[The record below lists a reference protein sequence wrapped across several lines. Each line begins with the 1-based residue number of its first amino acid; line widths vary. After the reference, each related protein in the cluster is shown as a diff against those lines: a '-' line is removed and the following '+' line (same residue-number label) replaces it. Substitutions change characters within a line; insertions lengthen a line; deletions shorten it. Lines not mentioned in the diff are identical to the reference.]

1 MKLEL
6 GFKYY
11 LGDGEN
17 YFIYR
22 KDIYLDTTIRAD
34 LFNNKN
40 EKVKT
45 LLVKGGMTDENRSH
59 TDVINH
65 FEVFVM
71 DAKDINLVYIAGDT
85 CCKDTSIVKTIK

>member
-1 MKLEL
+1 MKL

-17 YFIYR
+17 YFVYR
-22 KDIYLDTTIRAD
+22 KDIHNDATIRAD
-34 LFNNKN
+34 LFNSKK
-40 EKVKT
+40 EKIKT
-45 LLVKGGMTDENRSH
+45 LLVKGGMIDENRSH

-71 DAKDINLVYIAGDT
+71 
-85 CCKDTSIVKTIK
+85 